1 MANTNGLGTIKV
13 GSVSELANLLTGM
26 SPEQLQNVRLDPT
39 LYNALS
45 QTINPATQVENAD
58 IFDIQPSNSVI
69 LSDNGI
75 NQVLTET
82 VAAINQG
89 NATSLIEAISINEP
103 VTVIST
109 SNQKVMTT
117 NFVSSQLV
125 SQPLNQ
131 PLPILS
137 SVDHVQPFFLS
148 PIEAS
153 VVNNLQ
159 QENQPLIISNMNQST
174 LLGVANG
181 QHLSNTQ
188 TPINLQGILPGQ
200 GSSLIVTPTVMS
212 QVQPTATIQT
222 LKFTDIVETSDS
234 TALDVNSHLIN
245 QSYITTT
252 DPMQTFSLNNQ
263 VINTSL
269 SNSILPSTVNIN
281 PTIVANTLQSTNAV
295 NNAVIPNLIN
305 VSQGQQIVINGGT
318 IVGNMLPNTVPTQQM
333 LVPGIVETGQQVLV
347 NEMPQQAVL
356 IPESHQQVMVNEI
369 PPQTVFVPAQS
380 LNPNPTTANPI
391 LLSNNLAGTG
401 QLVLNTSQPVITSPQ
416 NNTLQPQINVG
427 GKTAS
432 ANIIFQNG
440 TKLALSAQQFASL
453 LKGKQGDFMLPV
465 NPKKVPQSLNQ
476 SSISVKSTRSN
487 IKTSIVRKP
496 VVVTSTFST
505 KSKPNIVVK
514 TVNVI
519 SKPEAHVVQMK
530 PKSVEQVQPGVFK
543 FQLTAIDD
551 NDKGQ
556 DGSNIVNVSKMVST
570 TRILQPVLKQNIVEG
585 KKHKFHDY
593 SLPKDGAS
601 WKSSVPSIN
610 PPGPSNLGE
619 IKKNMLPSPSKN
631 QKSASTSNTS
641 KTVNPTSAKTTSNN
655 NEMSTA
661 KLLEIAKKINVKS
674 STSLLNVKPISG
686 SNSVSTGSST
696 FKQLP
701 GSKANIVKAKL
712 KTNHSSITPVN
723 FPATALVRKPQ
734 TDSVFVRVTKNNTS
748 RSTATVEL
756 IKTSSSSVMASAKAS
771 SESLIIQKHAE
782 KIQTSTSPRKE
793 PIKILTSPEKTSPK
807 QVVSSVSTAKKDNL
821 PKTLANSNS
830 QKRRSNSIDRELEEP
845 LDHQLECNE
854 RDFVSPSES
863 PLKTLTLF
871 NRSFKKT
878 GSSQVE
884 NKTTEVVTT
893 CTDATLS
900 KEVTEIISFREA
912 IQSSKVGGEEA
923 MRQLAKLE
931 IENQL
936 KRFHKSVE
944 KNDDKTANTTKQS
957 DQKKMLSCKKTH
969 VSTAGEHERKS
980 LKVIEETDC
989 LNKTNAPNAS
999 LTSNRPVKEVLIKE
1013 KEELE
1018 EVTKKNNTKSVDTT
1032 RVNVAKMKTAKVK
1045 IMQAKCNFESRKR
1058 ERPKKFD
1065 DFVLPVKPKKE
1076 KKSRKFFFPKCEDE
1090 ESNKDLSLD
1099 SNEPII
1105 NKSMDLTDHA
1115 ETTTEISTSVQERQ
1129 ISKISDNKN
1138 ENINKTTNS
1147 KKIPKKRKHK
1157 QHQLAIEPEV
1167 LPAHLKTKPKKR
1179 VLEDAVIDLT
1189 KVRLKS
1195 AFAETVF
1202 TLNDTVEYKTYKLL
1216 SKSKC
1221 VCTLCGKPGNLGN
1234 LDVLFGPY
1242 KLKVRTKDVSKNIVM
1257 NVWVHRDCAIWTSS
1271 VCLSNQMLCGLG
1283 DALET
1288 AARTACALC
1297 SQVGATL
1304 ECGFKQCRDGYHFV
1318 CAKQRGC
1325 SFKMENFTIVCP
1337 KHR

>member
-45 QTINPATQVENAD
+45 QTIDPAPQVENAD
-58 IFDIQPSNSVI
+58 ICDIQPSNSVI
-69 LSDNGI
+69 LSENGI
-75 NQVLTET
+75 NQLLTDH

-89 NATSLIEAISINEP
+89 NATSLSEAISINEP

-109 SNQKVMTT
+109 SNQEVLTT
-117 NFVSSQLV
+117 NFVSGQLV

-137 SVDHVQPFFLS
+137 SVDHVQPLFLS

-159 QENQPLIISNMNQST
+159 QENQPLIISNVNQST

-181 QHLSNTQ
+181 QHLSTTQ

-318 IVGNMLPNTVPTQQM
+318 IVGNMLANTVPTQQM
-333 LVPGIVETGQQVLV
+333 LVPGIVDTGQQVLV
-347 NEMPQQAVL
+347 NEIPQ
-356 IPESHQQVMVNEI
+356 
-369 PPQTVFVPAQS
+369 QTVFVSAQS
-380 LNPNPTTANPI
+380 LNPNPI

-427 GKTAS
+427 GETAS

-453 LKGKQGDFMLPV
+453 LKGKQGDFMLPA
-465 NPKKVPQSLNQ
+465 NPKKVSQSLNQ

-496 VVVTSTFST
+496 VVVTSTLST

-543 FQLTAIDD
+543 FQLTTIDD
-551 NDKGQ
+551 NDKHQ
-556 DGSNIVNVSKMVST
+556 DGSNVVTVSKMVST
-570 TRILQPVLKQNIVEG
+570 TRNLQPVLKQNIVEG

-610 PPGPSNLGE
+610 PPGPSNLIE
-619 IKKNMLPSPSKN
+619 IRKNIMLPSPSKN
-631 QKSASTSNTS
+631 QKSTSTSNTS
-641 KTVNPTSAKTTSNN
+641 KTINSTSAKSTSNN

-686 SNSVSTGSST
+686 SKSISTGSST

-712 KTNHSSITPVN
+712 KTNHSSITPDN

-734 TDSVFVRVTKNNTS
+734 ADSVFVRVTKNNTS

-756 IKTSSSSVMASAKAS
+756 IKTSVMASAKAS
-771 SESLIIQKHAE
+771 SESLTIQKQAE
-782 KIQTSTSPRKE
+782 KVQTLTSPMKE

-821 PKTLANSNS
+821 PKTLASSNS
-830 QKRRSNSIDRELEEP
+830 QRRRSNSIDRELEEP

-893 CTDATLS
+893 NTCTDATHS

-944 KNDDKTANTTKQS
+944 KNDDKTTKQS
-957 DQKKMLSCKKTH
+957 DQKKMLSCKKKH
-969 VSTAGEHERKS
+969 LSTASEQEKKS
-980 LKVIEETDC
+980 QIIKGIDC
-989 LNKTNAPNAS
+989 LNENDAPNAS
-999 LTSNRPVKEVLIKE
+999 QTSNRPVKEAIIKE

-1018 EVTKKNNTKSVDTT
+1018 EVTKKNNTQSVDTT

-1065 DFVLPVKPKKE
+1065 DFVLPVKSKKE

-1099 SNEPII
+1099 SNEPIM
-1105 NKSMDLTDHA
+1105 NKSMDLTDDA
-1115 ETTTEISTSVQERQ
+1115 ETTTEISTSVQDRQ

-1147 KKIPKKRKHK
+1147 KKLPKKRKHK

-1288 AARTACALC
+1288 AARTVCALC